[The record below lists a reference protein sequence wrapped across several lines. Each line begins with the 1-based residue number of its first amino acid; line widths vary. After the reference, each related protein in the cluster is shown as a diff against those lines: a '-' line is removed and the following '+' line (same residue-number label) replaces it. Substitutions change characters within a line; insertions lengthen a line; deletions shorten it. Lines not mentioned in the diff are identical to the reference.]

1 MKKAILSL
9 LFPLLLFSQN
19 DKERMSIV
27 STYNNILIDSLKKNA
42 FSKSIVQKA
51 LINDFKNKY
60 GFKDSELLT
69 LHRIEE
75 DGTPIFYTIYNQGS
89 SQTIS
94 TNKLYPGGSLGL
106 SVTGQG
112 MIAGVWD
119 GGKVRDTHQEFSPSK
134 VTLSDLA
141 TTLSTHAT
149 HVTGTIIASGV
160 SSTRKGI
167 AYGASAF
174 TYDWNS
180 DYDEMLSFGS
190 GGYLASNHSYG
201 YSTASLPTYK
211 FGSYDASSIEVDDL
225 SNAFPYYQ
233 IVIAAGNDRNDTG
246 LAQVANKGGYDLLSG
261 TATSKNGITV
271 AAVEEVDSYID
282 SSSVIMSSFSNYGP
296 TDDGRIKPDISAKGV
311 SVSSCTSI
319 GNTTYG
325 LLSGTSMAAP
335 AITGMILLL
344 QKHYNNIT
352 NSYMKASTVRGLICH
367 TAKEAGLY
375 NGPDYEF
382 GWGLANAEGSAQL
395 ISSKNITSIIDEN
408 NLVNGQIFTKNIS
421 ISSTQKITA
430 TVCWTDPTGA
440 GNIVGDEDNRVSRLK
455 NNLDLKIIKDGNIY
469 YPWKLNVLAETDPAT
484 NNSDNDVDNI
494 EKVEIYDAPAGIY
507 TIQVSH
513 KNNLVG
519 GAQDYSLIVS
529 STNGI
534 NLDVRN
540 FEVNNSIF
548 IYPNPTKNILNY
560 QVKEGNSID
569 TITINDIS
577 GKVISNVN
585 VNAPDSYIDVSN
597 LSSGIYFVNFKSD
610 DQIITKKFIKD

>member
-9 LFPLLLFSQN
+9 LFPLMLFSQS
-19 DKERMSIV
+19 DKERMSII
-27 STYNNILIDSLKKNA
+27 STYNKTLIDSLKKNA
-42 FSKSIVQKA
+42 LFKSNLQKV
-51 LINDFKNKY
+51 LIDDFKNK
-60 GFKDSELLT
+60 FNFEDTEFLT

-75 DGTPIFYTIYNQGS
+75 DGSPIFYTIYNQGS
-89 SQTIS
+89 SQTILA
-94 TNKLYPGGSLGL
+94 NKLYPGGSLGL
-106 SVTGQG
+106 NITGTG

-141 TTLSTHAT
+141 STLSTHAT

-174 TYDWNS
+174 THDWNS

-190 GGYLASNHSYG
+190 GGYLVSNHSYG
-201 YSTASLPTYK
+201 YNTASLPNYK
-211 FGSYDASSIEVDDL
+211 FGAYDSSSIEIDDI

-233 IVIAAGNDRNDTG
+233 VVIAAGNDRSDTG

-261 TATSKNGITV
+261 TGTSKNGITV
-271 AAVEEVDSYID
+271 AAVEEVESYID
-282 SSSVIMSSFSNYGP
+282 PSSVVMSSFSNFGP

-319 GNTTYG
+319 GNSTYG
-325 LLSGTSMAAP
+325 LLSGTSMATP

-352 NSYMKASTVRGLICH
+352 SNYMKAATVRGLICH
-367 TAKEAGLY
+367 TAKEAGLS

-382 GWGLANAEGSAQL
+382 GWGLANTEGAAQL
-395 ISSKNITSIIDEN
+395 ISAKGVSAVLDEN
-408 NLVNGQIFTKNIS
+408 NLVNGQVFTSNIS

-430 TVCWTDPTGA
+430 TICWTDPTGA
-440 GNIVGDEDNRVSRLK
+440 GNIVGDEDNRTARLK
-455 NNLDLKIIKDGNIY
+455 NNLDLKIFKDGNVY

-484 NNSDNDVDNI
+484 NNSDNEVDNI
-494 EKVEIYDAPAGIY
+494 EKVEIYDAQPGVY

-519 GAQDYSLIVS
+519 GSQDYSLIIS

-534 NLDVRN
+534 SLDTRN

-548 IYPNPTKNILNY
+548 IYPNPAKNILNY
-560 QVKEGNSID
+560 QIKDVVDIDKIIINDITGKAVFTTNVNIYDNSID
-569 TITINDIS
+569 IS
-577 GKVISNVN
+577 S
-585 VNAPDSYIDVSN
+585 
-597 LSSGIYFVNFKSD
+597 LSSGIYFVNFKSEN
-610 DQIITKKFIKD
+610 QTITKKFIKE